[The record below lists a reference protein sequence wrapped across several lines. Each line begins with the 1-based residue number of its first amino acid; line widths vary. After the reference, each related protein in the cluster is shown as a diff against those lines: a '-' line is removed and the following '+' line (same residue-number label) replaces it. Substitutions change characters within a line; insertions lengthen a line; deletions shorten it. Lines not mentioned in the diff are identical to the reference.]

1 MLSPEVNMAGNLIY
15 NQKVLREEAYADDA
29 RLDVRYRTHQLYTL
43 DPVDFGRWTL
53 ERLPWRG
60 DEQVLDM
67 GCGPGELLC
76 GMARQHTGWGALV
89 GFDPSSGMV
98 AQAMAAAAAGD
109 LLARF
114 CVADAQNVPLPDVSF
129 DVVMARHMLYHVPD
143 IDRAVAEAAR
153 LLRPGGYLLTVTN
166 SANTMPEYSDLIK
179 QAADRFPAVSW
190 PGGATSRFALENAPA
205 FLERYFDPV
214 ETFILPGTLRF
225 PLAQPFVDYVDSG
238 RALLMRPG
246 HSDAEWQAVL
256 DFVRAEAEAVI
267 RRQGHF
273 DVTKVA
279 GAVVGRKG
287 G

>member
-1 MLSPEVNMAGNLIY
+1 MLFPEVIMAGQLVHD
-15 NQKVLREEAYADDA
+15 QKVLREEAYVDDA

-53 ERLPWRG
+53 EQLSWRG

-76 GMARQHTGWGALV
+76 EMARQHTGWGVLA
-89 GFDPSSGMV
+89 GFDPSPGMV
-98 AQAMAAAAAGD
+98 AQAVSASTASD
-109 LLARF
+109 LAARF
-114 CVADAQNVPLPDVSF
+114 FVADAQNVPLPDSTF

-153 LLRPGGYLLTVTN
+153 LLRPGGFLLTVTN
-166 SANTMPEYSDLIK
+166 SANTMPEYSGMVK
-179 QAADRFPAVSW
+179 RAAAHFPAVSW
-190 PGGATSRFALENAPA
+190 PGGGASRFALENAPA
-205 FLERYFDPV
+205 FLEPYFEQV
-214 ETFILPGTLRF
+214 ETFTLPGILRF
-225 PLAQPFVDYVDSG
+225 PAAQPFVDYVNSS

-246 HSDAEWQAVL
+246 NSDSDWQAVL
-256 DFVRAEAEAVI
+256 DFVRAETEAI
-267 RRQGHF
+267 ISRQGHF
-273 DVTKVA
+273 DVTKVT